1 MGRRR
6 GRRPPFEINF
16 YANTS
21 ERSWGDGS
29 VSGIAA
35 GVLLTLLFVG
45 GILVWI
51 YLFSLDGSVSRKIL
65 FTELAVNA
73 VLLGIN
79 VFLICRVGYD
89 GFLKNLLCTW
99 GANLVSTDPSA
110 GCPGGRRRSSRC
122 SGVYY
127 LCAAVGP
134 HGSDSGTANLR
145 HHVGDYGGVRQR
157 LKIGNDGKRRV

>member
-6 GRRPPFEINF
+6 GRRSPFEINF

-21 ERSWGDGS
+21 EGPWGDS
-29 VSGIAA
+29 TVAGIVA

-79 VFLICRVGYD
+79 IFLICRVGYD
-89 GFLKNLLCTW
+89 GFFKNLLCTW
-99 GANLVSTDPSA
+99 GANLVLTVAGFYIAQIHLLAAPEDGEVLHGVLEFIIFVLLSA
-110 GCPGGRRRSSRC
+110 LMAVIPALVIC
-122 SGVYY
+122 GVMWVIM
-127 LCAAVGP
+127 AVF
-134 HGSDSGTANLR
+134 
-145 HHVGDYGGVRQR
+145 
-157 LKIGNDGKRRV
+157 GND